1 MAGGTPWVGLLS
13 KQRPATLVGWPWS
26 WWLALALI
34 AKEGGAD
41 ADNHL
46 VRSIPPDPEGPP
58 PNHGAHRLLDL
69 DGVAHGS
76 EENLWRRH
84 LHMGITSFVIG
95 GLLLILYL
103 AITPNQPNRHVL
115 MIVDLA
121 AIGVSLLVI
130 GPLGTRALTTPWR
143 GTFFFAWSLGTVG
156 VIAVGLGLDGGAGS
170 PIAGLLVLPVLFG
183 GLLYPLRATIGL
195 AVAALTTFGLI
206 FFFGQPGDGDRAL
219 LTAVMIG
226 VAGGISAT
234 AAMNRNIWQQEL
246 TDLTDRLHGLATHD
260 GLTGCLNYQAFQE
273 ALAAESSRAN
283 RYGRHFSVVIVDLDG
298 FKTINDRYGHA
309 VGDAALTSV
318 ADAMLSGV
326 RGTDLVGRV
335 GGDEFAVLFPE
346 TATEEVRW
354 LVERIQS
361 EARARVTPAVVT
373 LSFGVSFWLG
383 QGDSPGELLRR
394 ADSALY
400 KAKRSGRNQ
409 VVVWGEP
416 PSLDAMH

>member
-1 MAGGTPWVGLLS
+1 MT
-13 KQRPATLVGWPWS
+13 
-26 WWLALALI
+26 
-34 AKEGGAD
+34 KEGGVH

-46 VRSIPPDPEGPP
+46 VSSIPPDSEGPP
-58 PNHGAHRLLDL
+58 REGDAHRVLDL
-69 DGVAHGS
+69 DGLAHGS

-84 LHMGITSFVIG
+84 LHMGIASFVIG
-95 GLLLILYL
+95 GLLLLVYL
-103 AITPNQPNRHVL
+103 GITPHDPHRHVL
-115 MIVDLA
+115 TIVDIA
-121 AIGVSLLVI
+121 AIVASLLVI

-143 GTFFFAWSLGTVG
+143 GAFFFLWSLSTVG

-183 GLLYPLRATIGL
+183 GLLYRLRAVIGL
-195 AVAALTTFGLI
+195 AFAALATFGLI
-206 FFFGQPGDGDRAL
+206 FFFGPPADGDRAL

-234 AAMNRNIWQQEL
+234 AAMNRNIWQHEL
-246 TDLTDRLHGLATHD
+246 TELTERLHGLATHD

-273 ALAAESSRAN
+273 ALAIESNRAS
-283 RYGRHFSVVIVDLDG
+283 RYGRPFSLVIADLDG

-309 VGDAALTSV
+309 VGDAALTNV
-318 ADAMLSGV
+318 ADAMLRGV

-346 TATEEVRW
+346 TTNGEARK
-354 LVERIQS
+354 LVERVQS
-361 EARARVTPAVVT
+361 EARTRVTPAVVT
-373 LSFGVSFWLG
+373 LSFGVSSWLG
-383 QGDSPGELLRR
+383 TGDSPGELLRR

-416 PSLDAMH
+416 TSLGALH